1 MRPSRASLVLAVAL
15 LAAATFAHSSQAASP
30 TQLALGHQRLELPGV
45 PVQTIA
51 VDLDRDGARDLAVVV
66 ASTSWGEVGFEE
78 PMQAG
83 EDGTFVDVLTVVP
96 TVLDRREL
104 LIYLGAAT
112 GGGFGGEPLR
122 FELPPGVHAIAAGPP
137 AAPLVAWTADG
148 VAEVVLGAT
157 PTESASTEGE
167 PIASEPLE
175 GEPAALLSRGLSLVP
190 RIVARSILAGTTS
203 FLARSGLIDDLD
215 GDGDPDLF
223 VPVAGGLEV
232 HLSTPEGVTAAVA
245 SIVAPPEPDPADST
259 DPADAEVLADRRRR
273 GAVREVLLP
282 EAVDLN
288 GDARPDL
295 LYRDSANG
303 PTRFRVRLNLGEG
316 RFGPA
321 FDPVPGLSAE
331 RSEAGSDSEAG
342 REVAWLGDLDGDGR
356 AEVVT
361 TEGIPP
367 AKESMRAELA
377 DAKRPHTR
385 VRVQALGPDG
395 RWTPAVKAEFVI
407 EGYVFE
413 GGDGEDG
420 SAGSGGSDSDE
431 DGDGGGIGIAFP
443 SGVRDLDGDGKLELV
458 ALTLDFSLF
467 EAMRILTTKTIQ
479 LGLDFGIYRQGEGL
493 TFRPVPGLD
502 LAGKLRFR
510 LDSVSL
516 GQLSSFAGDFDG
528 DGRAD
533 FVQLG
538 RGRKVTIHRG
548 QAGARYAPEPDLA
561 IVLEREPLDV
571 ALVAVSDLDGDGRS
585 DLCVTQPVGGKTI
598 GARAAL
604 DLYLSGAS
612 R

>member
-1 MRPSRASLVLAVAL
+1 MRPTRVSLVLAAAL
-15 LAAATFAHSSQAASP
+15 LGATCAHSSRAASP
-30 TQLALGHQRLELPGV
+30 TKLALGHQRLELPGV

-51 VDLDRDGARDLAVVV
+51 ADLDRDGDRDLAVIV

-96 TVLDRREL
+96 TILDRREL
-104 LIYLGAAT
+104 LVYLGAAT
-112 GGGFGGEPLR
+112 GGGFAAGPLR

-157 PTESASTEGE
+157 PSESAAAEGE
-167 PIASEPLE
+167 PGGSEPMQ
-175 GEPAALLSRGLSLVP
+175 GEPAAAIALVP
-190 RIVARSILAGTTS
+190 RFVARSVLAGTTS

-232 HLSTPEGVTAAVA
+232 HLSTPEGVTAAAA
-245 SIVAPPEPDPADST
+245 SIVAPPEPEPMALT
-259 DPADAEVLADRRRR
+259 AEVNAEVSADRRRR

-295 LYRDSANG
+295 LYRDSATG
-303 PTRFRVRLNLGEG
+303 ATRFRVRLNLGEG

-331 RSEAGSDSEAG
+331 KSEPATDSSAG

-367 AKESMRAELA
+367 AKDSMRAELA

-413 GGDGEDG
+413 GGDGEGG
-420 SAGSGGSDSDE
+420 SAGSDDSDADE
-431 DGDGGGIGIAFP
+431 DDDGGGIGIAFP

-571 ALVAVSDLDGDGRS
+571 ALVAVSDLDGDGKS
-585 DLCVTQPVGGKTI
+585 DLCVTQPIGGKSI